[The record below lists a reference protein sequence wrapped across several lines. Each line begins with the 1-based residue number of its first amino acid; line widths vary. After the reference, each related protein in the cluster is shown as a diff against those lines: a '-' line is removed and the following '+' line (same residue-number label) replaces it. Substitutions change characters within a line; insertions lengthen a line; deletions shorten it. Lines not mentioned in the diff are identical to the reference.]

1 MSKTSAERQAA
12 YRASRRTAGSDGNGE
27 RRLNTW
33 VSTETYLALRRLSKR
48 YGVTQRKLLERLVCA
63 EDDGVLATL
72 NIDMPEW
79 DRYFAMGRGTCS

>member
-48 YGVTQRKLLERLVCA
+48 YGVTQREVVERLVCA
-63 EDDGVLATL
+63 EDDLVLASL
-72 NIDMPEW
+72 NIDTPEW
-79 DRYFAMGRGTCS
+79 NAYFASWRGSSN

>member
-33 VSTETYLALRRLSKR
+33 VSTKTYLALRRLSKR
-48 YGVTQRKLLERLVCA
+48 YGVTQREIVERLICA
-63 EDDGVLATL
+63 EDDGVLASL
-72 NIDMPEW
+72 NIDTLEW
-79 DRYFAMGRGTCS
+79 NTYFAIARGASS